1 MPYGRGSDLRRPQCH
16 TSQAAVEAAPL
27 TQSRDKHYGE
37 PLSGGRLHEYGNDD
51 GRLRCCS
58 PKAAVHQGKGSARAL
73 HPAAGP
79 ALYKTGP
86 VDCHRVTR
94 SRRRARAACDLE
106 GNRAGLGCLEHL
118 RNALSFA
125 VVTEWPVGV

>member
-51 GRLRCCS
+51 GRL
-58 PKAAVHQGKGSARAL
+58 HQGKGSARAL
-73 HPAAGP
+73 PRN
-79 ALYKTGP
+79 TGQ
-86 VDCHRVTR
+86 
-94 SRRRARAACDLE
+94 
-106 GNRAGLGCLEHL
+106 
-118 RNALSFA
+118 
-125 VVTEWPVGV
+125 VVAELKVVADRIL